1 MSIQKITVQSAVP
14 KTLIMRHESLG
25 ISSVFLVSLQK
36 DKRKLVCVSTIR
48 QVIVIEMLKILKR
61 VETYCHN
68 KRVVTAHK
76 MLVKATETFAKLE
89 QEYAKK
95 IAELK
100 QYTE

>member
-1 MSIQKITVQSAVP
+1 VK
-14 KTLIMRHESLG
+14 
-25 ISSVFLVSLQK
+25 F
-36 DKRKLVCVSTIR
+36 
-48 QVIVIEMLKILKR
+48 LKILKR

-68 KRVVTAHK
+68 KRVITAHK
-76 MLVKATETFAKLE
+76 MLVKATETFTKLE

>member
-1 MSIQKITVQSAVP
+1 
-14 KTLIMRHESLG
+14 
-25 ISSVFLVSLQK
+25 
-36 DKRKLVCVSTIR
+36 
-48 QVIVIEMLKILKR
+48 MLKILKR

-76 MLVKATETFAKLE
+76 MLLKATETFAKLE

>member
-1 MSIQKITVQSAVP
+1 MK
-14 KTLIMRHESLG
+14 
-25 ISSVFLVSLQK
+25 F
-36 DKRKLVCVSTIR
+36 
-48 QVIVIEMLKILKR
+48 LKILKR

-68 KRVVTAHK
+68 KRVVMAHK
-76 MLVKATETFAKLE
+76 MLVVATEAFSKLE

>member
-1 MSIQKITVQSAVP
+1 
-14 KTLIMRHESLG
+14 L
-25 ISSVFLVSLQK
+25 
-36 DKRKLVCVSTIR
+36 KL
-48 QVIVIEMLKILKR
+48 LKILKR

-68 KRVVTAHK
+68 KRVITAHK
-76 MLVKATETFAKLE
+76 MLVKATETFTKLE

>member
-1 MSIQKITVQSAVP
+1 MK
-14 KTLIMRHESLG
+14 
-25 ISSVFLVSLQK
+25 F
-36 DKRKLVCVSTIR
+36 
-48 QVIVIEMLKILKR
+48 LKILKR
-61 VETYCHN
+61 VEEYCHN

-76 MLVKATETFAKLE
+76 MLLRATETFAKLE

>member
-1 MSIQKITVQSAVP
+1 
-14 KTLIMRHESLG
+14 
-25 ISSVFLVSLQK
+25 
-36 DKRKLVCVSTIR
+36 
-48 QVIVIEMLKILKR
+48 MLKILKR

-76 MLVKATETFAKLE
+76 MLVKATETFLKLE
-89 QEYAKK
+89 QKYAET

>member
-1 MSIQKITVQSAVP
+1 M
-14 KTLIMRHESLG
+14 
-25 ISSVFLVSLQK
+25 
-36 DKRKLVCVSTIR
+36 
-48 QVIVIEMLKILKR
+48 KR

-68 KRVVTAHK
+68 KRVITAHK
-76 MLVKATETFAKLE
+76 MLVKATEMFAKLE

>member
-1 MSIQKITVQSAVP
+1 M
-14 KTLIMRHESLG
+14 
-25 ISSVFLVSLQK
+25 
-36 DKRKLVCVSTIR
+36 KL
-48 QVIVIEMLKILKR
+48 LKILKR

-68 KRVVTAHK
+68 KRVITAHK
-76 MLVKATETFAKLE
+76 MLVKATETFTKLE

>member
-1 MSIQKITVQSAVP
+1 MK
-14 KTLIMRHESLG
+14 
-25 ISSVFLVSLQK
+25 F
-36 DKRKLVCVSTIR
+36 
-48 QVIVIEMLKILKR
+48 LKILKR

-68 KRVVTAHK
+68 KRVITAHK

>member
-1 MSIQKITVQSAVP
+1 MK
-14 KTLIMRHESLG
+14 
-25 ISSVFLVSLQK
+25 F
-36 DKRKLVCVSTIR
+36 
-48 QVIVIEMLKILKR
+48 LKILKR

-68 KRVVTAHK
+68 KRVITAHK
-76 MLVKATETFAKLE
+76 MLVKATETFTKLA

>member
-1 MSIQKITVQSAVP
+1 MK
-14 KTLIMRHESLG
+14 
-25 ISSVFLVSLQK
+25 FLKV
-36 DKRKLVCVSTIR
+36 
-48 QVIVIEMLKILKR
+48 LKR

-68 KRVVTAHK
+68 KRVITAHK
-76 MLVKATETFAKLE
+76 MLVKATETFTKLE

>member
-1 MSIQKITVQSAVP
+1 MN
-14 KTLIMRHESLG
+14 
-25 ISSVFLVSLQK
+25 F
-36 DKRKLVCVSTIR
+36 
-48 QVIVIEMLKILKR
+48 LKILKR

-76 MLVKATETFAKLE
+76 MLVKATETFTKLE

>member
-1 MSIQKITVQSAVP
+1 MK
-14 KTLIMRHESLG
+14 
-25 ISSVFLVSLQK
+25 FLKVL
-36 DKRKLVCVSTIR
+36 KL
-48 QVIVIEMLKILKR
+48 

-76 MLVKATETFAKLE
+76 MLVKATETFSKLE

-95 IAELK
+95 IVELK

>member
-1 MSIQKITVQSAVP
+1 MK
-14 KTLIMRHESLG
+14 
-25 ISSVFLVSLQK
+25 F
-36 DKRKLVCVSTIR
+36 
-48 QVIVIEMLKILKR
+48 LKILKR

-76 MLVKATETFAKLE
+76 MLMKATETFTKLE
-89 QEYAKK
+89 QEYAEK

>member
-1 MSIQKITVQSAVP
+1 MK
-14 KTLIMRHESLG
+14 
-25 ISSVFLVSLQK
+25 F
-36 DKRKLVCVSTIR
+36 
-48 QVIVIEMLKILKR
+48 LKILKR

-76 MLVKATETFAKLE
+76 MLVKATETCTKLE

>member
-1 MSIQKITVQSAVP
+1 M
-14 KTLIMRHESLG
+14 
-25 ISSVFLVSLQK
+25 
-36 DKRKLVCVSTIR
+36 STIR
-48 QVIVIEMLKILKR
+48 QVIVIELLKILKR

-68 KRVVTAHK
+68 KRVVMAHK
-76 MLVKATETFAKLE
+76 MVIKVTETFAKLE

>member
-1 MSIQKITVQSAVP
+1 MK
-14 KTLIMRHESLG
+14 
-25 ISSVFLVSLQK
+25 F
-36 DKRKLVCVSTIR
+36 
-48 QVIVIEMLKILKR
+48 LKILKR

-76 MLVKATETFAKLE
+76 MLVKATEAFTKLE

>member
-1 MSIQKITVQSAVP
+1 MK
-14 KTLIMRHESLG
+14 
-25 ISSVFLVSLQK
+25 F
-36 DKRKLVCVSTIR
+36 
-48 QVIVIEMLKILKR
+48 LKILKR

-68 KRVVTAHK
+68 KRVITAHK
-76 MLVKATETFAKLE
+76 MLVKATDTFFKLE

>member
-1 MSIQKITVQSAVP
+1 M
-14 KTLIMRHESLG
+14 
-25 ISSVFLVSLQK
+25 
-36 DKRKLVCVSTIR
+36 KL
-48 QVIVIEMLKILKR
+48 LKILKR

-68 KRVVTAHK
+68 KRVIMAHK
-76 MLVKATETFAKLE
+76 MLVKATETFTKLE

>member
-1 MSIQKITVQSAVP
+1 MK
-14 KTLIMRHESLG
+14 
-25 ISSVFLVSLQK
+25 F
-36 DKRKLVCVSTIR
+36 
-48 QVIVIEMLKILKR
+48 LKILKR

-68 KRVVTAHK
+68 KRVVMAHK
-76 MLVKATETFAKLE
+76 MLRKATETFAKLE

>member
-1 MSIQKITVQSAVP
+1 MK
-14 KTLIMRHESLG
+14 
-25 ISSVFLVSLQK
+25 F
-36 DKRKLVCVSTIR
+36 
-48 QVIVIEMLKILKR
+48 LKILKR
-61 VETYCHN
+61 METYCHN

-76 MLVKATETFAKLE
+76 MLVVATEAFSKLE